1 MFILHGVRNPQKFS
15 EGENCVREATGKVA
29 SREKWYRIDWPVGA
43 VGECVKAECSKEL
56 MLDEKYGY
64 IH

>member
-1 MFILHGVRNPQKFS
+1 MKKTSSGSSPCRRVGMLKQ
-15 EGENCVREATGKVA
+15 CL
-29 SREKWYRIDWPVGA
+29 IDWPVGA